1 MTSLNRRIR
10 FFFEGYSR
18 KKKIRDAERSLR
30 ITTIREKKKCIARD
44 LAAGHNTEDFNI
56 DKTDLGIV
64 KFISQNG
71 YGITFTAL
79 KSLYEK
85 YRGK

>member
-10 FFFEGYSR
+10 FFIEGYSR

-30 ITTIREKKKCIARD
+30 ITTIREKKKGIARD
-44 LAAGHNTEDFNI
+44 LAAGHNTEDFSI
-56 DKTDLGIV
+56 DKTDLNIV
-64 KFISQNG
+64 MFISQNG
-71 YGITFTAL
+71 YGITFTSL
-79 KSLYEK
+79 KNLYEK

>member
-10 FFFEGYSR
+10 FLSEGFSR
-18 KKKIRDAERSLR
+18 KKKIRDAQRSLR
-30 ITTIREKKKCIARD
+30 ITRIREEKRTIARD
-44 LAAGHNTEDFNI
+44 LAIGHNTGDFNI
-56 DKTDLGIV
+56 DKKDLSIV
-64 KFISQNG
+64 MFIAQNG

-79 KSLYEK
+79 KNLYEK

>member
-10 FFFEGYSR
+10 FLSEGFSR
-18 KKKIRDAERSLR
+18 KKKIRDAQRSLR
-30 ITTIREKKKCIARD
+30 ITRIREKKRTIARD
-44 LAAGHNTEDFNI
+44 LAIGHNTGDFNI
-56 DKTDLGIV
+56 DKTDLSIV
-64 KFISQNG
+64 MFIAQNG

-79 KSLYEK
+79 KNLYEK

>member
-10 FFFEGYSR
+10 FLSEGFSR

-30 ITTIREKKKCIARD
+30 ITRIREEKRTIARD
-44 LAAGHNTEDFNI
+44 LAIGHNTGDFNI
-56 DKTDLGIV
+56 DKKDLSIV
-64 KFISQNG
+64 MFIAQNG

-79 KSLYEK
+79 KNLYEK

>member
-10 FFFEGYSR
+10 FFIEGYSR

-30 ITTIREKKKCIARD
+30 ITKIREKKKGIARD
-44 LAAGHNTEDFNI
+44 LAAGHNTEDFSI
-56 DKTDLGIV
+56 DKTDLNIV
-64 KFISQNG
+64 MFISQNG

-79 KSLYEK
+79 KNLYEK

>member
-10 FFFEGYSR
+10 FFIEGVSR
-18 KKKIRDAERSLR
+18 KRKPRDTERSLR
-30 ITTIREKKKCIARD
+30 ITRIREEKRSIAKD
-44 LAAGHNTEDFNI
+44 LAVGHNTGDFNL
-56 DKTDLGIV
+56 DKTDLSIV
-64 KFISQNG
+64 MFTILNG

-79 KSLYEK
+79 KILYEK

>member
-10 FFFEGYSR
+10 FLSEGFSR
-18 KKKIRDAERSLR
+18 KKKIRDAQRSLR
-30 ITTIREKKKCIARD
+30 ITKIREKKRTIARD
-44 LAAGHNTEDFNI
+44 LAIGHNTGDFNI
-56 DKTDLGIV
+56 DKTDLSIV
-64 KFISQNG
+64 MFIAQNG

-79 KSLYEK
+79 KNLYEK

>member
-10 FFFEGYSR
+10 FFIEGVSR
-18 KKKIRDAERSLR
+18 KRKPRDTERSLR
-30 ITTIREKKKCIARD
+30 ITRIREEKRSIAKD
-44 LAAGHNTEDFNI
+44 LAVGHNTGDFNL
-56 DKTDLGIV
+56 DKTDLSIV
-64 KFISQNG
+64 MFTILNG

-79 KSLYEK
+79 KNLYEK